1 MLLTHLPGLLRHAG
15 VLEGLGG
22 GASSSLFGGG
32 AHHAAVFG
40 GGEAGEV
47 GLDVAAHAESVKEA
61 GGL

>member
-1 MLLTHLPGLLRHAG
+1 MDLTHLPGLLRHSS

-22 GASSSLFGGG
+22 GATSSLLGGG

-47 GLDVAAHAESVKEA
+47 GLDVATVTEGVN
-61 GGL
+61 